1 MDILSIFTSLHA
13 YITDS
18 DHNYHIF

>member
-18 DHNYHIF
+18 DHEYYIF